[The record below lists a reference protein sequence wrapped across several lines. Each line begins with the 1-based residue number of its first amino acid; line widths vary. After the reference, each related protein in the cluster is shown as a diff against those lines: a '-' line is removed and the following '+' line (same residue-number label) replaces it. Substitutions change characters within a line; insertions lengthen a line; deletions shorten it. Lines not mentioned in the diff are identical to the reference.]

1 MGEQGGDTQ
10 GLSPPHDL
18 PVQPHPEQTIPVGWE
33 RAAGTGGNLLPPQKN
48 GFSAH
53 FDANVIAIRNKGVQH
68 RYWGIIASE

>member
-33 RAAGTGGNLLPPQKN
+33 RAAGTGGNLLPPQKM
-48 GFSAH
+48 GFQPILMQMSL
-53 FDANVIAIRNKGVQH
+53 Q
-68 RYWGIIASE
+68 